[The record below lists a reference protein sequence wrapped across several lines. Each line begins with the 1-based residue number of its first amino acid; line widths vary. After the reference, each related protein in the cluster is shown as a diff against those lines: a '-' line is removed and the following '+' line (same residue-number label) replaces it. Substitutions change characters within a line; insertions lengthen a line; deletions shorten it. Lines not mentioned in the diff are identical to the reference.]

1 MKLKGT
7 VGAMKKR
14 MWKTMKASVINRKM
28 KPISRQIIRDEP
40 KRQRQ
45 ARKNMVQHRG
55 AHK

>member
-28 KPISRQIIRDEP
+28 KPMARKIIRDEP

-45 ARKNMVQHRG
+45 ARKNLATHRR